1 MAKPKRLIYSLL
13 GIALLAVAAVFI
25 YQALAQ
31 SLVYFILPSE
41 YAQNPSEYDGNRIR
55 LASLV
60 QQNSVN
66 FDSDKLSLDFTITDG
81 IQSYQVSHKGSPP
94 ELFKENTG
102 VVVEGNF
109 EGTVFHSNNLL
120 IKHSEVYEAPEN
132 GMIDVNVLKESLQ

>member
-55 LASLV
+55 LAGLV

-94 ELFKENTG
+94 ELFKVNTG